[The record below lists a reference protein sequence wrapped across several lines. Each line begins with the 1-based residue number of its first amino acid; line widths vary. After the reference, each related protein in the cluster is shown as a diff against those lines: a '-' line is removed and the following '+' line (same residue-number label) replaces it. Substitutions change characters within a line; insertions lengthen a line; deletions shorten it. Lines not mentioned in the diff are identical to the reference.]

1 MSFKITARTLLQLGA
16 ELISSDA
23 IAFYELIKNAFDA
36 RSPRIDVR
44 AFIHFAPD
52 VLLAAL
58 AEVQALLK
66 DKKGSLA
73 QAAALQRRLLTSL
86 QYTTAEAT
94 ALATAIRTAG
104 SLTAL
109 HSTLEQANYL
119 EFRDQGEGM
128 SLEELSDVY
137 LTIGTRSRRRQR
149 ELPHE
154 ITAQGTPRP
163 ILGEKGLGR
172 LSVMRLGEGLLV
184 ETSKRGEANYNEL
197 SIDWSRFS
205 HDSDALLDSID
216 VEPIVGKSKSDPAQS
231 GTSIKVYKLHTTWS
245 REKME
250 AIAREELS
258 KFLDPFSKHNRAFIK
273 LWFNGDAVVIPNI
286 ERILFEKAH
295 AYVEASFSFTDE
307 GEARLAGSIDYRLAK
322 KQKTFVLAGTHLL
335 SATGT
340 SPEELA
346 ALGPFAISF
355 HWYNR
360 AVVEAMDG
368 IGTVTD
374 VRNLIRRWAGGLMVF
389 RDGFRVNPYGGPD
402 DDWLRLDQKALGAQ
416 GYKVNRRQ
424 IIGKVDI
431 STFDNPALLDQ
442 TNREGLRDCQ
452 EKNTLVRLLQYIMW
466 SEFKA
471 FLDKVDKDRLTNE
484 PLNLSDLEVRL
495 EVSER
500 KLTENL
506 QVLIHKY
513 PEIKDEEGTL
523 QAIREAFGKSRR
535 LFSDARTVFE
545 SYEQR
550 RDETLHLAAL
560 GLMVDIIAHELNR
573 STEHALTTL
582 GTFDKNDL
590 PARANALVK
599 TLQLQLKTL
608 QTRLKVLDPL
618 GPTGR
623 NRKEKFDLRQLVN
636 DTVSA
641 HEAQFTRHHIRWVV
655 EADFDGP
662 WTIKAVPGM
671 FVQILENCIAN
682 SVYWVSMERKLRPA
696 FSPRIVVLLEKAS
709 NSLLFSDNGPGISK
723 DKQEEVFWPFFTTK
737 PPGDGKGLG
746 LYISREI
753 ARYHGVVLSLSPRLG
768 THDDRLNTFQLDIS
782 SLT

>member
-52 VLLAAL
+52 VLLSTL
-58 AEVQALLK
+58 AEIE
-66 DKKGSLA
+66 
-73 QAAALQRRLLTSL
+73 ALQKIKAPLSQATVHKQKLLDSL
-86 QYTTAEAT
+86 QYTTAEAN
-94 ALATAIRTAG
+94 ALAYAIWDAS
-104 SLTAL
+104 SLEKLYAI
-109 HSTLEQANYL
+109 LEQANYL

-149 ELPHE
+149 QLPPEL
-154 ITAQGTPRP
+154 TAQGTYRP
-163 ILGEKGLGR
+163 VLGEKGLGR

-184 ETSKRGEANYNEL
+184 ETTKRGEAYYNEL
-197 SIDWSRFS
+197 SIDWSLFS

-216 VEPIVGKSKSDPAQS
+216 IEPVIGKAKSDPDQS
-231 GTSIKVYKLHTTWS
+231 GTSIKIYKLYAKWS
-245 REKME
+245 QEKME
-250 AIAREELS
+250 VIAREELS
-258 KFLDPFSKHNRAFIK
+258 KFLDPFSKKDRSFIK
-273 LWFNGDAVVIPNI
+273 LWFNDKAVIIPNI

-295 AYVEASFSFTDE
+295 AYVEAKFSFTDE
-307 GEARLAGSIDYRLAK
+307 GKARLAGSIDYRLAK
-322 KQKTFVLAGTHLL
+322 KQKTFVLEGTHLH
-335 SATGT
+335 STT
-340 SPEELA
+340 QTTPEEVT
-346 ALGPFAISF
+346 ALGPFSVSF

-360 AVVEAMDG
+360 SVVEAMDG

-402 DDWLRLDQKALGAQ
+402 DDWLQLDQKALGAQ

-424 IIGKVDI
+424 IVGKADI
-431 STFDNPALLDQ
+431 STYDNPALLDQ
-442 TNREGLRDCQ
+442 TNREGLRDCP
-452 EKNTLVRLLQYIMW
+452 EKNTLIKLLQYVMW

-484 PLNLSDLEVRL
+484 PLDLGDLEIRL
-495 EVSER
+495 GISER

-506 QVLIHKY
+506 QVLIQKY

-523 QAIREAFGKSRR
+523 QAIRETFGKSRR
-535 LFSDARTVFE
+535 LFSDARKVFE

-560 GLMVDIIAHELNR
+560 GLMVAIIAHELNR

-608 QTRLKVLDPL
+608 QTRIKVLDPL
-618 GPTGR
+618 GPSGR
-623 NRKEKFDLRQLVN
+623 NRKEKFDLRQLVH
-636 DTVSA
+636 DTVAA
-641 HEAQFTRHHIRWVV
+641 HEDQFARNNIRWAV
-655 EADFDGP
+655 EADFTGP

-682 SVYWVSMERKLRPA
+682 SVYWVGMEKKLDPI
-696 FSPRIVVLLEKAS
+696 FSPRITIRLEQSSK
-709 NSLLFSDNGPGISK
+709 SLFFNDNGPGISM
-723 DKQEEVFWPFFTTK
+723 DKQEEVFWPFFSTK

-753 ARYHGVVLSLSPRLG
+753 AHYHGVSLGLSPRF
-768 THDDRLNTFQLDIS
+768 TVHEDRLNTFQLDIS
-782 SLT
+782 TLI

>member
-1 MSFKITARTLLQLGA
+1 MSFKITARTLLHLGA

-23 IAFYELIKNAFDA
+23 VAFYELIKNAFDA
-36 RSPRIDVR
+36 RSPRVDVY
-44 AFIHFAPD
+44 AFIHFAPEE
-52 VLLAAL
+52 LLRALTKIAAL
-58 AEVQALLK
+58 QKAKASIE
-66 DKKGSLA
+66 
-73 QAAALQRRLLTSL
+73 QAAAIQQQMLASL
-86 QYTTAEAT
+86 QYTTTQAT
-94 ALATAIRTAG
+94 ALAFAIRNAE
-104 SLTAL
+104 SLEEL

-119 EFRDQGEGM
+119 EFRDRGEGM
-128 SLEELSDVY
+128 SLAELSEVY

-149 ELPHE
+149 ASPPEL
-154 ITAQGTPRP
+154 TADGTPRP

-184 ETSKRGEANYNEL
+184 ETSKRGEAHYNEL
-197 SIDWSRFS
+197 AIDWGRFS

-216 VEPIVGKSKSDPAQS
+216 IEPTIGKPKPDPAQS
-231 GTSIKVYKLHTTWS
+231 GTTIKVYKLHATWS
-245 REKME
+245 REKLE

-258 KFLDPFSKHNRAFIK
+258 KFLDPFSKQNRTFIK
-273 LWFNGDAVVIPNI
+273 LWFNDSAIVIPNI

-295 AYVEASFSFTDE
+295 AYVEANFSFTD
-307 GEARLAGSIDYRLAK
+307 GEARLTGSIDYRLAN
-322 KQKTFVLAGTHLL
+322 KQKTFALAGTHLL
-335 SATGT
+335 STTGT
-340 SPEELA
+340 TPEELT

-431 STFDNPALLDQ
+431 SAFDNPALLDQ
-442 TNREGLRDCQ
+442 TNREGLRDCP
-452 EKNTLVRLLQYIMW
+452 EKSTLIRLLQYIMW

-471 FLDKVDKDRLTNE
+471 FLDKVDKDRLTNQ

-495 EVSER
+495 EASER

-506 QVLIHKY
+506 QLLVHKH
-513 PEIKDEEGTL
+513 PEIKDEEGAL

-582 GTFDKNDL
+582 GTFDKNEL
-590 PARANALVK
+590 PARASALIK

-623 NRKEKFDLRQLVN
+623 NRKDKFDLRQLVH

-641 HEAQFTRHHIRWVV
+641 HESQFNRHHIQWAV
-655 EADFDGP
+655 EADFNGP

-682 SVYWVSMERKLRPA
+682 SVYWLNMEQKLRPA
-696 FSPRIVVLLEKAS
+696 FSAQLTVRLDKS
-709 NSLLFSDNGPGISK
+709 TNSLLFTDNGPGIPK
-723 DKQEEVFWPFFTTK
+723 DKQEEIFWPFFTTK

-753 ARYHGVVLSLSPRLG
+753 ARYHGVTFSLSPKFSAQEG
-768 THDDRLNTFQLDIS
+768 RLNTFQLDIS
-782 SLT
+782 SLN